1 METASDSQR
10 RRDELVH
17 AWTFVL
23 QVAGSAAALGALL
36 YGTGAAT
43 TWIRLKE
50 SGYPPDIAV
59 EHQSRSEMIAVGV
72 RGFALVLGVALG
84 VGVVV
89 LVAARLHARLA
100 PHVPRLARADEHLR
114 RVGWWAAEVLG
125 VLTVVVSAFV
135 SWRLFGVVVTIV
147 AGAWILY
154 PAVDKRRWPGP
165 RRLLGA
171 ALAVVV
177 GAVCWQISGKELI
190 QGVYLKPIP
199 AVLSLQVPPAERGLL
214 PQVPFPY
221 FGQDSDHVYVGDIYS
236 VKSARGGGVDWNFRP
251 GDENSIAEIP
261 RNGVLLSF
269 AQTEDEL
276 YNGIAPPAC
285 SFLRRLG
292 WRHGRPFCRD

>member
-1 METASDSQR
+1 MDSASDSQR

-17 AWTFVL
+17 AWAFVL

-50 SGYPPDIAV
+50 SGYPADVAV
-59 EHQSRSEMIAVGV
+59 EHQPRSEMIAVGV
-72 RGFALVLGVALG
+72 RGFALVLGVALA
-84 VGVVV
+84 VGFVV

-100 PHVPRLARADEHLR
+100 PRFPGLARRGEHLR
-114 RVGWWAAEVLG
+114 RVLELAGEALG
-125 VLTVVVSAFV
+125 VLAVIASAFV
-135 SWRLFGVVVTIV
+135 SWRLFGVVFTVV

-154 PAVDKRRWPGP
+154 PATSQRRWPGP

-190 QGVYLKPIP
+190 QGVYLKPVP
-199 AVLSLQVPPAERGLL
+199 AVLRDEVPLGEQQYLID
-214 PQVPFPY
+214 VPYPY
-221 FGQDSDHVYVGDIYS
+221 FGQDKDYVYVGDVYN
-236 VKSARGGGVDWNFRP
+236 VKPARDGGVDFNQ
-251 GDENSIAEIP
+251 GGAETSIAEIP
-261 RNGVLLSF
+261 RGSVLLSF

-276 YNGIAPPAC
+276 YNGITPPAC

-292 WRHGRPFCRD
+292 WERGRPFCSD